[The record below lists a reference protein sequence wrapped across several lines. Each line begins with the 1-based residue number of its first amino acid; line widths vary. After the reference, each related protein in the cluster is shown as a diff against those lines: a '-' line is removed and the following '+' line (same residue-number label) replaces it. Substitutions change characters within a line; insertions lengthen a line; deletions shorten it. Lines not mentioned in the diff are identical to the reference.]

1 MRKVKVTMNSIL
13 KPGLVLLV
21 LGFMGLAGC
30 GGVKVNTAVGIP
42 ELDTTQYNDSAYT
55 AGWEKLKAGKP
66 GEAIKKFQES
76 TVVDEKLYIG
86 FGYAFLAQNK
96 VSLAKQNFEKAL
108 AINPG
113 NWQAHFGLATMYE
126 SVKDI
131 SRAFHIYSR
140 LRAKYPENNRIKMKY
155 ENIKTA
161 ETQRY
166 LEKAR
171 QLKLEKQTDK
181 YIEAL
186 KEAASY
192 SPEMIDIETEM
203 ADFFYSQ
210 GQYDKAALHYENVS
224 EALHDP
230 VKRKEILLKLSD
242 VYEKNL
248 KYDSAIIVYTN
259 LLELEPGNIT
269 FMKKINDLKVKF
281 YEENLPAKF
290 KNIFFKEDVTR
301 EDVAAL
307 IGYYFDKY
315 LDTRPAVIITDIGNS
330 FARDQIIKVCTLGI
344 MKVRPDHSF
353 DRLPII
359 DRAAFAVIINNLVK
373 YLEEEK
379 GYTIKLAPTEDVVE
393 PADISPEHKNYEII
407 RFMVHAQVI
416 KLDQENKFN
425 PTLKVTT
432 SEVLGTIRK
441 LLNSIEPAAM

>member
-1 MRKVKVTMNSIL
+1 MRKVKTTMNLII
-13 KPGLVLLV
+13 KPGLVLLILV
-21 LGFMGLAGC
+21 FVGC

-42 ELDTTQYNDSAYT
+42 ELDTNLYNDSAYT

-66 GEAIKKFQES
+66 AEAIKKFQES
-76 TVVDEKLYIG
+76 TVVDEKLYVG

-113 NWQAHFGLATMYE
+113 NWQAHFGLAAMYE

-131 SRAFHIYSR
+131 PRAFHIYSR
-140 LRAKYPENNRIKMKY
+140 LRAKYPENNRVKIKY
-155 ENIKTA
+155 ENIKAA

-171 QLKLEKQTDK
+171 QFKLDKQTDK

-186 KEAASY
+186 KAAAVY
-192 SPEMIDIETEM
+192 SPEMTDIENEM

-210 GQYDKAALHYENVS
+210 GQYDKAALHYENVA
-224 EALHDP
+224 EAMRDLA
-230 VKRKEILLKLSD
+230 KKKEILLKLAE

-259 LLELEPGNIT
+259 LLELEPGNIV
-269 FMKKINDLKVKF
+269 FMNKTNDLKVKF
-281 YEENLPAKF
+281 FEENLPVKF

-315 LDTRPAVIITDIGNS
+315 LDSRPAVIITDIGNS
-330 FARDQIIKVCTLGI
+330 FARDQIIKICTLGI

-353 DRLPII
+353 DRLPVI

-373 YLEEEK
+373 YLEEQK
-379 GYTIKLAPTEDVVE
+379 GYSVRLAPAEEVLE
-393 PADISPEHKNYEII
+393 PSDISPVHKDYGII
-407 RFMVHAQVI
+407 KFMVNAQVI
-416 KLDQENKFN
+416 KLDNENKFN

-441 LLNSIEPAAM
+441 LLNSIEEPVQK

>member
-1 MRKVKVTMNSIL
+1 MREVKATIKLIL
-13 KPGLVLLV
+13 RLGLVLLIS
-21 LGFMGLAGC
+21 GFVGC
-30 GGVKVNTAVGIP
+30 GGVSRVNTGAAVP
-42 ELDTTQYNDSAYT
+42 ELDTALYNDSAYT
-55 AGWEKLKAGKP
+55 LGWEKLKAGKP
-66 GEAIKKFQES
+66 EEALKKFQES

-108 AINPG
+108 AINPE
-113 NWQAHFGLATMYE
+113 NWQAHFGLASMYE

-131 SRAFHIYSR
+131 ARAFHIYSR
-140 LRAKYPENNRIKMKY
+140 LRAKYPENDRIKTKY
-155 ENIKTA
+155 ENIKVA

-171 QLKLEKQTDK
+171 QLKLENKTDK

-186 KEAASY
+186 KDAAAY
-192 SPEMIDIETEM
+192 SPEMTDIETEM
-203 ADFFYSQ
+203 ADFFYFQ
-210 GQYDKAALHYENVS
+210 GQYDKAALHYENVAES
-224 EALHDP
+224 LHDLSR
-230 VKRKEILLKLSD
+230 KKEILLKLTE

-248 KYDSAIIVYTN
+248 KYDSAIIVYNN
-259 LLELEPGNIT
+259 LLELEPGNIA
-269 FMKKINDLKVKF
+269 FMNKVSDLKIKF

-315 LDTRPAVIITDIGNS
+315 LDARPAIIITDIGNS

-353 DRLPII
+353 DRLPVI

-373 YLEEEK
+373 YLDEEK
-379 GYTIKLAPTEDVVE
+379 EYTIKLAPAVE
-393 PADISPEHKNYEII
+393 IVDPADISPEHKDYGII
-407 RFMVHAQVI
+407 RFMANAQML
-416 KLDQENKFN
+416 KLDKENNFN

-441 LLNSIEPAAM
+441 LLNSIEPAAK